1 MSTATCDPGI
11 EIRSD
16 AIYDLPSLKQKGWGT
31 AALRTA
37 RRNGLIV
44 RRSGR
49 KSWVFGSDLIDY
61 LKNSATVVR

>member
-1 MSTATCDPGI
+1 MATANDSPGI

-16 AIYDLPSLKQKGWGT
+16 AVYDLPALKQMGWGT

-37 RRNGLIV
+37 RRRGLIV

-49 KSWVFGSDLIDY
+49 KSWIFGRDLLAY
-61 LKNSATVVR
+61 LEKTATVVA

>member
-1 MSTATCDPGI
+1 MATSTQDPGI

-16 AIYDLPSLKQKGWGT
+16 AIYDLPALKQMGWGT

-37 RRNGLIV
+37 RRRGLIV

-49 KSWVFGSDLIDY
+49 KSWIFGRDLLTY
-61 LKNSATVVR
+61 LEKTASIVA